1 MVLVEDMQ
9 EKHYYLVN
17 GIRRKL
23 VAIKPNHLWFEGIR
37 TSLLKPG
44 EILSGYESPEIIPK
58 TENPDYEEVFSRG
71 GKRKSRRNQRSKKT
85 RKNHR
90 KTNRRR

>member
-1 MVLVEDMQ
+1 MVAVTDM
-9 EKHYYLVN
+9 KKNHYYIVN
-17 GIRRKL
+17 GIPTKL
-23 VAIKPNHLWFEGIR
+23 VDIKPNHLWFEGKR

-44 EILSGYESPEIIPK
+44 EMLSNYEPPQEILK
-58 TENPDYEEVFSRG
+58 TDQSDYDEVSRG
-71 GKRKSRRNQRSKKT
+71 GKRKSRRNQRSRKT

>member
-1 MVLVEDMQ
+1 MVAVEEMK

-23 VAIKPNHLWFEGIR
+23 VAIKPHDLWFEGIQ
-37 TSLLKPG
+37 TSLLEPG
-44 EILSGYESPEIIPK
+44 KTLSNYEPPEIIPK
-58 TENPDYEEVFSRG
+58 TAKLEYAEVFLG
-71 GKRKSRRNQRSKKT
+71 GKRKSRRNQRSRKT